1 MAQDRQPPSVG
12 VAVDVDETLHLPR
25 WLKAFG
31 AAFLAFGLAAIAF
44 AVFEPIQ
51 VLPRLRLAPGYGLIS
66 DDGSLATSEDARGE
80 VTLYSFA
87 PTTCGDGC
95 DDLFATLATV
105 QERVADEIDLGDTEF
120 RIVTIAL
127 DQVDDGATLARAAEA
142 SGADGTTWR
151 WYGGDETTI
160 DTVVASGFRRW
171 FERSADG
178 SIEVDPAFMLVDGNG
193 VIRGDYRYQTLAADH
208 DKLVRHT
215 EILAEE
221 IRNANGATALAYEA
235 AHLFLCYP

>member
-1 MAQDRQPPSVG
+1 MAVTFFTLALAG
-12 VAVDVDETLHLPR
+12 V
-25 WLKAFG
+25 
-31 AAFLAFGLAAIAF
+31 AF

-66 DDGSLATSEDARGE
+66 DDGSFATSEDARGT

-87 PTTCGDGC
+87 PTDCGDRC
-95 DDLFATLATV
+95 DDLFATLGIV
-105 QERVADEIDLGDTEF
+105 QDRVAAEVDLGETDF

-127 DQVDDGATLARAAEA
+127 DQVDDAEALATAADA
-142 SGADGTTWR
+142 SGADGFRWH
-151 WYGGDETTI
+151 WYGGDTDDI
-160 DTVVASGFRRW
+160 DTIVASGFRRW
-171 FERSADG
+171 FERGEDG
-178 SIEVDPAFMLVDGNG
+178 VIEFDQAYMLVDGNG
-193 VIRGDYRYQTLAADH
+193 VIRGDYRYQTLADDH

-215 EILAEE
+215 AILAEE